1 MRIIS
6 WLEKHFG
13 RYAIPNLML
22 YVIVVQVAVVVFQ
35 IAREVAVPAGGI
47 RPENKLSLIPAKVMQ
62 GEVWRVLTFLVDE
75 PAPTLALGGMLAAL
89 FLVFYWMILQ
99 MMASSLEQIWG
110 AFRLNLFVLT
120 GYLLTVV
127 GTFLAYQVVPNMVAS
142 NFFLYSS
149 LFLAF
154 ARYFPDKVFHIY
166 LILPVKVRWLAYL
179 QWGTFAYLLVVGGWG
194 IRALVLAVVVNYWL
208 FFWRDHV
215 RGVKQT
221 VRRKRFEAKAGPA
234 KRLVHVCHTCGLT
247 SKDSP
252 RTSFRYCSQCA
263 GQVCYCPDHL
273 RNHEHVVE
281 R

>member
-6 WLEKHFG
+6 WLEKHFS

-22 YVIVVQVAVVVFQ
+22 YIIVVQVAVVVFQ
-35 IAREVAVPAGGI
+35 IAMRMGNQAGI
-47 RPENKLSLIPAKVMQ
+47 QRDFLFSLIPAMVME
-62 GEVWRVLTFLVDE
+62 GEVWRVFTFLFDE
-75 PAPTLALGGMLAAL
+75 PIPSLGLRGMLSAL

-110 AFRLNLFVLT
+110 VFRLNLFVLT
-120 GYLLTVV
+120 GYLLTLVS
-127 GTFLAYQVVPNMVAS
+127 TFLAYLIDPNVIAS
-142 NFFLYSS
+142 NFFLYTS

-154 ARYFPDKVFHIY
+154 ARYFPDMVFRIY
-166 LILPVKVRWLAYL
+166 LLIPVKVRWIAYFYWAML
-179 QWGTFAYLLVVGGWG
+179 TFAIVFGGWG
-194 IRALVLAVVVNYWL
+194 GLAMAVPVVLNYFL

-215 RGVKQT
+215 QGVRQT
-221 VRRKRFEAKAGPA
+221 VRRKRFEAKTGPA

-247 SKDSP
+247 SQDAP

-263 GQVCYCPDHL
+263 GQLCYCPDHL